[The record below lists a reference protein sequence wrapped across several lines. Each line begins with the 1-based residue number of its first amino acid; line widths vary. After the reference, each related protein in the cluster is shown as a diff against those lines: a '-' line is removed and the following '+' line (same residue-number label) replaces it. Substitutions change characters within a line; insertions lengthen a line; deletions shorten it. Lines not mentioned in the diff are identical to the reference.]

1 MIGINVLKMVVTT
14 CFSERYNCYYCDF
27 DLCSDCITRM
37 LTKNSNAGRH
47 GLDTQITVDNEAEMP
62 RVRRVLRRIYS
73 KCEIGIQTS
82 TENVS
87 REMSETHFSS

>member
-1 MIGINVLKMVVTT
+1 MVVTT

-37 LTKNSNAGRH
+37 LTKSSNAGRH
-47 GLDTQITVDNEAEMP
+47 GLDTKITVDNEAEMP

-73 KCEIGIQTS
+73 KSEIGIQTS